1 MSREFAQL
9 EQRIRSAGRVAALR
23 AASNGPVKPEAPEV
37 PFHNGDFRQTIIAA
51 ANGQILPFNG
61 KRRYLLI
68 QNKAGFVQFL
78 GIGVTASPQGI
89 QLAAS
94 GGSYE
99 LIYWVATNPIY
110 VSGGG
115 PLIVIEG

>member
-9 EQRIRSAGRVAALR
+9 EQRIRSAGRKAA
-23 AASNGPVKPEAPEV
+23 AQATGSGPAKPLPPEV
-37 PFHNGDFRQTIIAA
+37 PFHNGEFRQTVIAE
-51 ANGQILPFNG
+51 ANGQILPFNPA
-61 KRRYLLI
+61 RRYLLI

-78 GIGVTASPQGI
+78 GIGVTASAQGI

-99 LIYWVATNPIY
+99 LIYWVPTNPIY
-110 VSGGG
+110 VMGGG